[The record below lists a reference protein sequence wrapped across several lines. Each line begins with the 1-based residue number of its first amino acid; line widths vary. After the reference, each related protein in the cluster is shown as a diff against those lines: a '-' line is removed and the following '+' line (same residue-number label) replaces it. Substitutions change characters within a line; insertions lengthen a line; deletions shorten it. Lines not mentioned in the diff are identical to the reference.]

1 VSIVETPLGR
11 SAGGGRVIWGGRWSA
26 STSVGGAR
34 DGWNS
39 DRTDLLAQ
47 LDGAAELVVLD
58 ALSFPWETMRPT
70 DFDIP
75 MVLALPA
82 TLDATAIE
90 QVLGDVVLD
99 RLTPHDVV
107 VESREEV
114 RRDLVAR
121 HGLVAARVV
130 DPGGPD
136 PEDVDRWI
144 AARSLARLDEV
155 ETDLGVYRSQ
165 AGDLITRQLREFG
178 AHQRGV
184 LNMLLALV
192 RPDDVIIDVGAH
204 IGTLAIPLAQRLVD
218 GHVLALEGHPATAAI
233 LAHNVAA
240 NGLDDRITVRNRLL
254 GEVDGE
260 LLDPRLAEGNTG
272 GTAFR
277 RRLRAAGGEALTTAR
292 LDDVWDHEGLPPPT
306 ILKVDVEGAEM
317 RVLRGAEA
325 VLATSPIL
333 VLEVSEDQ
341 LAANGDRLEDLQ
353 TWLDDHGFRLLASAG
368 ERNHRSGDWELL
380 PLASLRD
387 HPDALFD
394 VVAVPSDSSRVDDL
408 GLRGT
413 A

>member
-1 VSIVETPLGR
+1 MRVVDTPLGR
-11 SAGGGRVIWGGRWSA
+11 PAGRGRVIWGGRWSA
-26 STSVGGAR
+26 STSLAGAR
-34 DGWNS
+34 DGWTS

-58 ALSFPWETMRPT
+58 ALSFPWETMRPR
-70 DFDIP
+70 DRDIP
-75 MVLALPA
+75 LVLALPA
-82 TLDATAIE
+82 SLDGPAIE
-90 QVLGDVVLD
+90 RVLGDVVLD
-99 RLTPHDVV
+99 HLAPHDVV
-107 VESREEV
+107 VDHRAEV

-121 HGLVAARVV
+121 HALVADRVL

-136 PEDVDRWI
+136 PQDVVALLAD
-144 AARSLARLDEV
+144 RSLARLDEV
-155 ETDLGVYRSQ
+155 ETELGVFRSQ

-192 RPDDVIIDVGAH
+192 RPDDVIADVGAH

-233 LAHNVAA
+233 LAHNVTA
-240 NGLDDRITVRNRLL
+240 NGLEERITVRNRLL
-254 GEVDGE
+254 GEVEGE
-260 LLDPRLAEGNTG
+260 LLDPRLADGNTG

-277 RRLRAAGGEALTTAR
+277 RRLRAAGGEALATMR
-292 LDDVWDHEGLPPPT
+292 LDDVWEQEGLPPPT

-317 RVLRGAEA
+317 RVLGGADD
-325 VLATSPIL
+325 VVATSPIL
-333 VLEVSEDQ
+333 VLEVSQDQ
-341 LAANGDRLEDLQ
+341 LAANGDRVEDLQ
-353 TWLDDHGFRLLASAG
+353 AWLDGHGFWLLASAG
-368 ERNHRSGDWELL
+368 ERNHRSGDWELE
-380 PLASLRD
+380 PLARLQD

-394 VVAVPSDSSRVDDL
+394 VVAVPPGSTRLDEL